1 MKLNSVRRG
10 PVSVRAIQAMFLS
23 NKFGNRKEHL
33 SAMDLH
39 YLKKFVISQ
48 IRTRDLR
55 KTYLSIYPISQQ
67 HHQQIF
73 ALLNQFFQVAANR
86 FDLIGQK

>member
-23 NKFGNRKEHL
+23 NKFGSRKEHL

-39 YLKKFVISQ
+39 YL
-48 IRTRDLR
+48 
-55 KTYLSIYPISQQ
+55 SIYLISQQ
-67 HHQQIF
+67 HHQPIF